1 MNSMICRGI
10 RGATTVT
17 TNSKEAIIE
26 ATTEML
32 NELVSE
38 NGFNQEDIAGVWFT
52 TTPDLDAEFPAVAAR
67 NLGFTNTALECLVEM
82 NVPGSLARCI
92 RVLMHVNSD
101 KQQKEIRHIYL
112 KNAKSLR
119 ADLIDDDSE

>member
-1 MNSMICRGI
+1 MKVRGV
-10 RGATTVT
+10 RGATTSDS
-17 TNSKEAIIE
+17 NSREDILLAAHDLITGIIE
-26 ATTEML
+26 ANEIVVDDVASILFSTTADL
-32 NELVSE
+32 N
-38 NGFNQEDIAGVWFT
+38 
-52 TTPDLDAEFPAVAAR
+52 AEFPAVAAR

-119 ADLIDDDSE
+119 ADLIDDDSQ

>member
-1 MNSMICRGI
+1 MKVRGV
-10 RGATTVT
+10 RGATTSDS
-17 TNSKEAIIE
+17 NSREDILLAARDLITGIIE
-26 ATTEML
+26 ANEIVVDDVASILFSTTADL
-32 NELVSE
+32 N
-38 NGFNQEDIAGVWFT
+38 
-52 TTPDLDAEFPAVAAR
+52 AEFPAVAAR

-119 ADLIDDDSE
+119 ADLIDDDSQ

>member
-1 MNSMICRGI
+1 MKVRGV
-10 RGATTVT
+10 RGATTSDS
-17 TNSKEAIIE
+17 NSREDILLAAHDLITGIIE
-26 ATTEML
+26 ANEIMVDDVASILFSTTADL
-32 NELVSE
+32 N
-38 NGFNQEDIAGVWFT
+38 
-52 TTPDLDAEFPAVAAR
+52 AEFPAVAAR

-119 ADLIDDDSE
+119 ADLIDDDSQ

>member
-1 MNSMICRGI
+1 MKVRGV
-10 RGATTVT
+10 RGATTSDS
-17 TNSKEAIIE
+17 NSREDILLAAHELITGIIE
-26 ATTEML
+26 ANEIVVDDVASILFSTTADL
-32 NELVSE
+32 N
-38 NGFNQEDIAGVWFT
+38 
-52 TTPDLDAEFPAVAAR
+52 AEFPAVAAR

-119 ADLIDDDSE
+119 ADLIDDDSQ

>member
-1 MNSMICRGI
+1 MKVRGV
-10 RGATTVT
+10 RGATTSDS
-17 TNSKEAIIE
+17 NSREDILLAAHDLITGIIE
-26 ATTEML
+26 ANEIVVDDVASILFSTTADL
-32 NELVSE
+32 N
-38 NGFNQEDIAGVWFT
+38 
-52 TTPDLDAEFPAVAAR
+52 AEFPAVAAR

-119 ADLIDDDSE
+119 ADLIDDDSG

>member
-1 MNSMICRGI
+1 MKVRGV
-10 RGATTVT
+10 RGATTSDS
-17 TNSKEAIIE
+17 NSREDILLAAHDLITGIIE
-26 ATTEML
+26 TNEIVVDDVASILFSTTADL
-32 NELVSE
+32 N
-38 NGFNQEDIAGVWFT
+38 
-52 TTPDLDAEFPAVAAR
+52 AEFPAVAAR

>member
-1 MNSMICRGI
+1 MKVRGV
-10 RGATTVT
+10 RGATTSDS
-17 TNSKEAIIE
+17 NSREDILLAAHDLITGIIE
-26 ATTEML
+26 ANEIVVDDVASILFSTTADL
-32 NELVSE
+32 N
-38 NGFNQEDIAGVWFT
+38 
-52 TTPDLDAEFPAVAAR
+52 AEFPAVAAR

-101 KQQKEIRHIYL
+101 KQQKEILHIYL

>member
-1 MNSMICRGI
+1 MKVRGV
-10 RGATTVT
+10 RGATTSDS
-17 TNSKEAIIE
+17 NSREDILLAAHDLITDIIE
-26 ATTEML
+26 ANEIVVDDVASILFSTTADL
-32 NELVSE
+32 N
-38 NGFNQEDIAGVWFT
+38 
-52 TTPDLDAEFPAVAAR
+52 AEFPAVAAR

>member
-1 MNSMICRGI
+1 MKVRGV
-10 RGATTVT
+10 RGATTSDS
-17 TNSKEAIIE
+17 NSREDILLAAHDLITGIIE
-26 ATTEML
+26 ANEIVVDDVASILFSTTADL
-32 NELVSE
+32 N
-38 NGFNQEDIAGVWFT
+38 
-52 TTPDLDAEFPAVAAR
+52 AEFPAVAAR

>member
-1 MNSMICRGI
+1 MKVRGV
-10 RGATTVT
+10 RGATTSDS
-17 TNSKEAIIE
+17 NSREDILLAAHDLITGIIE
-26 ATTEML
+26 TNEIVVDDVASILFSTTADL
-32 NELVSE
+32 N
-38 NGFNQEDIAGVWFT
+38 
-52 TTPDLDAEFPAVAAR
+52 AEFPAVAAR

-82 NVPGSLARCI
+82 NVPGSLSRCI

-119 ADLIDDDSE
+119 ADLIDDDSQ

>member
-1 MNSMICRGI
+1 MKVRGV
-10 RGATTVT
+10 RGATTSDS
-17 TNSKEAIIE
+17 NSREDILLAAHDLITGIIE
-26 ATTEML
+26 ANEIMVDDVASILFSTTADL
-32 NELVSE
+32 N
-38 NGFNQEDIAGVWFT
+38 
-52 TTPDLDAEFPAVAAR
+52 AEFPAVAAR

>member
-1 MNSMICRGI
+1 MKVRGV
-10 RGATTVT
+10 RGATTSDS
-17 TNSKEAIIE
+17 NSREDILLATHDLITGIIE
-26 ATTEML
+26 ANEIVVDDVASILFSTTADL
-32 NELVSE
+32 N
-38 NGFNQEDIAGVWFT
+38 
-52 TTPDLDAEFPAVAAR
+52 AEFPAVAAR

>member
-1 MNSMICRGI
+1 MKVRGV
-10 RGATTVT
+10 RGATTSDS
-17 TNSKEAIIE
+17 NSREDILLAAHDLITGIIE
-26 ATTEML
+26 TNEIVVDDVASILFSTTADL
-32 NELVSE
+32 N
-38 NGFNQEDIAGVWFT
+38 
-52 TTPDLDAEFPAVAAR
+52 AEFPAVAAR

-101 KQQKEIRHIYL
+101 KQQKDIRHIYL

>member
-1 MNSMICRGI
+1 MKVRGV
-10 RGATTVT
+10 RGATTSDS
-17 TNSKEAIIE
+17 NSREDILLAAHDLITGIIE
-26 ATTEML
+26 ANGIVVDDVASILFSTTADL
-32 NELVSE
+32 N
-38 NGFNQEDIAGVWFT
+38 
-52 TTPDLDAEFPAVAAR
+52 AEFPAVAAR

>member
-1 MNSMICRGI
+1 MKVRGV
-10 RGATTVT
+10 RGATTSDS
-17 TNSKEAIIE
+17 NSREDILLAAHDLITGIIE
-26 ATTEML
+26 TNEIVVDDVASILFSTTADL
-32 NELVSE
+32 N
-38 NGFNQEDIAGVWFT
+38 
-52 TTPDLDAEFPAVAAR
+52 AEFPAVAAR

-119 ADLIDDDSE
+119 ADLIDDDSQ

>member
-1 MNSMICRGI
+1 MKVRGV
-10 RGATTVT
+10 RGATTSDS
-17 TNSKEAIIE
+17 NSREDILLAARDLITGIIE
-26 ATTEML
+26 ANEIVVDDVASILFSTTADL
-32 NELVSE
+32 N
-38 NGFNQEDIAGVWFT
+38 
-52 TTPDLDAEFPAVAAR
+52 AEFPAVAAR

>member
-1 MNSMICRGI
+1 MKVRGV
-10 RGATTVT
+10 RGATTSDS
-17 TNSKEAIIE
+17 NSREDILLAAHDLITGIIE
-26 ATTEML
+26 ANEIMVDDGASILFSTT
-32 NELVSE
+32 
-38 NGFNQEDIAGVWFT
+38 A
-52 TTPDLDAEFPAVAAR
+52 DLTAEFPAVAAR

>member
-1 MNSMICRGI
+1 MKVRGV
-10 RGATTVT
+10 RGATTSDS
-17 TNSKEAIIE
+17 NSREDILLAAHELITGIIE
-26 ATTEML
+26 ANEIVVDDVASILFSTTADL
-32 NELVSE
+32 N
-38 NGFNQEDIAGVWFT
+38 
-52 TTPDLDAEFPAVAAR
+52 AEFPAVAAR

-101 KQQKEIRHIYL
+101 KQQKEIRHIYI
-112 KNAKSLR
+112 KYANSLR

>member
-1 MNSMICRGI
+1 MKVRGV
-10 RGATTVT
+10 RGATTSDS
-17 TNSKEAIIE
+17 NSREDILLAAHDLRTGIIE
-26 ATTEML
+26 TNEVVVDDVASILFSTTADL
-32 NELVSE
+32 N
-38 NGFNQEDIAGVWFT
+38 
-52 TTPDLDAEFPAVAAR
+52 AEFPAVAAR

>member
-1 MNSMICRGI
+1 MKVRGV
-10 RGATTVT
+10 RGATTSDS
-17 TNSKEAIIE
+17 NSREDILLAARDLITGIIE
-26 ATTEML
+26 ANEIVVDDVASILFSTTADL
-32 NELVSE
+32 N
-38 NGFNQEDIAGVWFT
+38 
-52 TTPDLDAEFPAVAAR
+52 AEFPAVAAR
-67 NLGFTNTALECLVEM
+67 NLGFTNTALESLVEM

>member
-1 MNSMICRGI
+1 MTRILARTSYWPAHDLITG
-10 RGATTVT
+10 
-17 TNSKEAIIE
+17 IIE
-26 ATTEML
+26 ANEIVVDDVASILFSTTADL
-32 NELVSE
+32 N
-38 NGFNQEDIAGVWFT
+38 
-52 TTPDLDAEFPAVAAR
+52 AEFPAVAAR

>member
-1 MNSMICRGI
+1 MKVRAVRGS
-10 RGATTVT
+10 
-17 TNSKEAIIE
+17 TNSDSNSREDILLAAHDLITGIIE
-26 ATTEML
+26 ANEIVVDDVASILFSTTADL
-32 NELVSE
+32 N
-38 NGFNQEDIAGVWFT
+38 
-52 TTPDLDAEFPAVAAR
+52 AEFPAVAAR

-119 ADLIDDDSE
+119 ADLIDDDSQ

>member
-1 MNSMICRGI
+1 MKVRGV
-10 RGATTVT
+10 RGATSSDS
-17 TNSKEAIIE
+17 NSREDILLAAHDLITGIIE
-26 ATTEML
+26 ANEIMVDDVASILFSTTADL
-32 NELVSE
+32 N
-38 NGFNQEDIAGVWFT
+38 
-52 TTPDLDAEFPAVAAR
+52 AEFPAVAAR

>member
-1 MNSMICRGI
+1 MKVRGV
-10 RGATTVT
+10 RGATTSDS
-17 TNSKEAIIE
+17 NSREDILLAAHDLITGIIE
-26 ATTEML
+26 ANDIVVDDVASILFSTTADL
-32 NELVSE
+32 N
-38 NGFNQEDIAGVWFT
+38 
-52 TTPDLDAEFPAVAAR
+52 AEFPAVAAR

>member
-1 MNSMICRGI
+1 MKVRGG
-10 RGATTVT
+10 RGATTSDS
-17 TNSKEAIIE
+17 NSREDILLAAHDLITAIIE
-26 ATTEML
+26 ANEIVVDDVASILFSTTADL
-32 NELVSE
+32 N
-38 NGFNQEDIAGVWFT
+38 
-52 TTPDLDAEFPAVAAR
+52 AEFPAVAAR

-119 ADLIDDDSE
+119 ADLIDDDSQ

>member
-1 MNSMICRGI
+1 MKVRGV
-10 RGATTVT
+10 RGATTSDS
-17 TNSKEAIIE
+17 NSREDILLAAHELITGIIE
-26 ATTEML
+26 ANDIVVDDVASILFSTTADL
-32 NELVSE
+32 N
-38 NGFNQEDIAGVWFT
+38 
-52 TTPDLDAEFPAVAAR
+52 AEFPAVAAR

>member
-1 MNSMICRGI
+1 MKVRGV
-10 RGATTVT
+10 RGATTSDS
-17 TNSKEAIIE
+17 NSR
-26 ATTEML
+26 
-32 NELVSE
+32 
-38 NGFNQEDIAGVWFT
+38 EDILLAAHDLITGIIDANEIVVDDVASILFST
-52 TTPDLDAEFPAVAAR
+52 TADLNAEFPAVAAR

-119 ADLIDDDSE
+119 ADLIDDDSQ

>member
-1 MNSMICRGI
+1 MKVRGV
-10 RGATTVT
+10 RGATTSDS
-17 TNSKEAIIE
+17 NSREDILLAAHDLITGIIE
-26 ATTEML
+26 ANGIVVDDVASILFSTTADL
-32 NELVSE
+32 N
-38 NGFNQEDIAGVWFT
+38 
-52 TTPDLDAEFPAVAAR
+52 AEFPAVAAR

-82 NVPGSLARCI
+82 NVPGSLAGCI

-101 KQQKEIRHIYL
+101 KQQNEIRHIYL

>member
-1 MNSMICRGI
+1 MKVRGV
-10 RGATTVT
+10 RGATTSDS
-17 TNSKEAIIE
+17 NSREDILLAAHDLITGIIE
-26 ATTEML
+26 ANEIVVDDVASILFSTTADL
-32 NELVSE
+32 N
-38 NGFNQEDIAGVWFT
+38 
-52 TTPDLDAEFPAVAAR
+52 AEFPAVAAR

-112 KNAKSLR
+112 KTAKSLR

>member
-1 MNSMICRGI
+1 MKVGGV
-10 RGATTVT
+10 RGATTSDS
-17 TNSKEAIIE
+17 NSR
-26 ATTEML
+26 
-32 NELVSE
+32 
-38 NGFNQEDIAGVWFT
+38 EDILLAAHDLITGIIDANEIVVDDVASILFST
-52 TTPDLDAEFPAVAAR
+52 TADLNAEFPAVAAR

>member
-1 MNSMICRGI
+1 MKVRGV
-10 RGATTVT
+10 RGATTSDS
-17 TNSKEAIIE
+17 NSREDILLAAHDLLTGIIE
-26 ATTEML
+26 ANEIVVDDVASILFSTTADL
-32 NELVSE
+32 N
-38 NGFNQEDIAGVWFT
+38 
-52 TTPDLDAEFPAVAAR
+52 AEFPAVAAR

>member
-1 MNSMICRGI
+1 MKVRGV
-10 RGATTVT
+10 RGATTSDS
-17 TNSKEAIIE
+17 NSREDILLAAHDLITGIIE
-26 ATTEML
+26 ANGIVVDDVASILFSTTADL
-32 NELVSE
+32 N
-38 NGFNQEDIAGVWFT
+38 
-52 TTPDLDAEFPAVAAR
+52 AEFPAVAAR

-82 NVPGSLARCI
+82 NVLGSLARCI

>member
-1 MNSMICRGI
+1 MKVRGV
-10 RGATTVT
+10 RGATTSDS
-17 TNSKEAIIE
+17 NSREDILLAARDLITGIIE
-26 ATTEML
+26 ANEIVADDVASILFSTTADL
-32 NELVSE
+32 N
-38 NGFNQEDIAGVWFT
+38 
-52 TTPDLDAEFPAVAAR
+52 AEFPAVAAR

>member
-1 MNSMICRGI
+1 MKVRGV
-10 RGATTVT
+10 RGATTSDS
-17 TNSKEAIIE
+17 NSREDILLAAHDLITGIIE
-26 ATTEML
+26 ANEIVVDDVASILFSTTADL
-32 NELVSE
+32 N
-38 NGFNQEDIAGVWFT
+38 
-52 TTPDLDAEFPAVAAR
+52 AEFPAVAAR

-101 KQQKEIRHIYL
+101 KQQNEIRHIYL

>member
-1 MNSMICRGI
+1 MKVRGV
-10 RGATTVT
+10 RGATTSDS
-17 TNSKEAIIE
+17 NSREDILLAAHELITGIIE
-26 ATTEML
+26 ANEIVVDDVASILFSTTADL
-32 NELVSE
+32 N
-38 NGFNQEDIAGVWFT
+38 
-52 TTPDLDAEFPAVAAR
+52 AEFPAVAAR

>member
-1 MNSMICRGI
+1 MKVRGV
-10 RGATTVT
+10 RGATTSDS
-17 TNSKEAIIE
+17 NSREDILLAARDLITGIIE
-26 ATTEML
+26 ANEIIVDDVASILFSTTADL
-32 NELVSE
+32 N
-38 NGFNQEDIAGVWFT
+38 
-52 TTPDLDAEFPAVAAR
+52 AEFPAVAAR

>member
-1 MNSMICRGI
+1 MKVRGV
-10 RGATTVT
+10 RGATTSDS
-17 TNSKEAIIE
+17 NSREDILLAAHDLKTGIIE
-26 ATTEML
+26 ANEIVVDDVASILFSTTADL
-32 NELVSE
+32 N
-38 NGFNQEDIAGVWFT
+38 
-52 TTPDLDAEFPAVAAR
+52 AEFPAVAAR

-119 ADLIDDDSE
+119 ADLIDDDSQ